1 MITSKDVRHTF
12 LGYYHSKGHAVVP
25 SSSLVPHGDPSLLFT
40 NAGMVQFKR
49 CFLGEEQRP
58 YTRAA
63 SSQKCVRAGGKHNDL
78 ENVGYTA
85 RHHTF
90 FEMLGNFSFGDYFKT
105 GAIETAWELLTEKY
119 GLPQERLWATV
130 FHEDDEARGLWQKI
144 AGLPQERIVGMGE
157 KDNFW
162 AMGDTGPCGP
172 CSEII
177 FDQGEAMACGPDCAI
192 GVCECDRYLEIWNL
206 VFMQFNRTADGVMH
220 PLPKPSIDTG
230 MGLERLTAVLQKVQS
245 NFDTDLLR
253 PVIGRVEELAGFAY
267 GPDAMQNVAFRVIA
281 DHARATAFLMA
292 DGVLPSNEGR
302 GYVLRRIMR
311 RALRFGRLLS
321 LKTPFFPAVA
331 DKVVDLM
338 GEIYPELVE
347 AKTLIAQVVSNE
359 EERFADTLDHG
370 LKLLA
375 EELASLKAAGGQ
387 VLSGEVAFRLY
398 DTYGFPLDL
407 VQDALREE
415 GLKLDIPGYE
425 AQMQVQRETSRA
437 AWTGGAAGEVP
448 AVYQELAEEPPT
460 EFVGYKTLSA
470 DSAIKFLIKNG
481 QRVDRAR
488 AGEEVEIITQA
499 TPFYGEAG
507 GQVGDKGVITGE
519 GFRIE
524 VTNTQRLPND
534 LFVHQGIVK
543 QGEAAAGAKAHL
555 EVDGARR
562 RAIARHHTT
571 THILQAV
578 LQRELGGHV
587 KQSGS
592 LVAPERFRFDF
603 THFAA
608 ITPEELAKIELDLN
622 TAVVENLPVETSSMP
637 MAQALASGAM
647 AIFEEKYGDQVRLVA
662 IPGVSKELCG
672 GTHVSRT
679 GDIGL
684 VKIVAEAGIAAGIRR
699 IEAVCGPEALRLIQ
713 EEERELSQAAGLVK
727 AGRGEL
733 VDRLAKLMKRTR
745 ELEKEITALKS
756 RLTAVQAGDLLD
768 QVRQV
773 DGVKVL
779 ALEVEAG
786 DPKSLREFAAKL
798 SDRLKSGIVVLG
810 SRSDDKALLVAIVSK
825 DLTKRFHAGEIIRE
839 LAPVVGG
846 SGGGRADMAQA
857 GGPDK
862 DKVNEAIQQAYELL
876 ARKAKQ

>member
-1 MITSKDVRHTF
+1 MNSRDVRNTF
-12 LGYYHSKGHAVVP
+12 LGYFGSQGHVVVP

-49 CFLGEEQRP
+49 TFQGEEQRP
-58 YTRAA
+58 YNRAA

-90 FEMLGNFSFGDYFKT
+90 FEMLGNFSFGDYFKA
-105 GAIETAWELLTEKY
+105 GAIEMAWELLTEKY
-119 GLPQERLWATV
+119 GLPKERLWATV
-130 FHEDDEARGLWQKI
+130 FHEDEEARGLWQQI
-144 AGLPQERIVGMGE
+144 AGLPPERIVGLGE

-162 AMGDTGPCGP
+162 AMGDSGPCGP

-177 FDQGEAMACGPDCAI
+177 FDQGEAVACGPDCAI

-206 VFMQFNRTADGVMH
+206 VFMQFNRSPDGSMA

-230 MGLERLTAVLQKVQS
+230 MGLERLTAVLQGVHS
-245 NFDTDLLR
+245 NFDTDLIR
-253 PVIGRVEELAGFAY
+253 PIIARVEDLAGLAY
-267 GPDAMQNVAFRVIA
+267 GGNDSQNVPFRVIA

-292 DGVLPSNEGR
+292 DGVIPSNEGR

-311 RALRFGRLLS
+311 RALRYGRLLN

-331 DKVVDLM
+331 DKVVELM
-338 GEIYPELVE
+338 GDFYPELME
-347 AKTLIAQVVSNE
+347 TRTLIQQVVTSE
-359 EERFADTLDHG
+359 EERFAETLDHG

-375 EELASLKAAGGQ
+375 EEVAALKAGGGQ
-387 VLSGEVAFRLY
+387 VLPGGVAFRLY

-407 VQDALREE
+407 VQDALREA
-415 GLKLDIPGYE
+415 GLGLDVPGYE
-425 AQMQVQRETSRA
+425 EHMEVQREASRA
-437 AWTGGAAGEVP
+437 SWQGGAAGEVP

-460 EFVGYKTLSA
+460 EFLGYKTLEA
-470 DSAIKFLIKNG
+470 DSTVRFLIKG
-481 QRVDRAR
+481 DARVQRAQ
-488 AGEEVEIITQA
+488 AGEEVDIVTAA
-499 TPFYGEAG
+499 TPFYGESG
-507 GQVGDKGVITGE
+507 GQVGDTGLITGE
-519 GFRIE
+519 SFAVE

-534 LFVHQGIVK
+534 LFIHRGLVK
-543 QGEAAAGAKAHL
+543 SGDIAVGAAAHL
-555 EVDGARR
+555 AVDGDRR

-608 ITPEELAKIELDLN
+608 ITPEELEKIELGLN
-622 TAVVENLPVETSSMP
+622 TAVVENLPVETNIMS
-637 MAQALASGAM
+637 MAQALGSGAM

-684 VKIVAEAGIAAGIRR
+684 VKIVTEAGIAAGIRR
-699 IEAVCGPEALRLIQ
+699 IEAVCGLAALRLVR
-713 EEERELSQAAGLVK
+713 EEEAELTQAASLLK
-727 AGRGEL
+727 AGRDE
-733 VDRLAKLMKRTR
+733 VVERLTRVLKRTR
-745 ELEKEITALKS
+745 DLEKEIAALQG
-756 RLTAVQAGDLLD
+756 RLTAAQAGDLLD

-773 DGVKVL
+773 DGVAVL

-786 DPKSLREFAAKL
+786 DPKGLREFAAKL
-798 SDRLKSGIVVLG
+798 LNRLKSGIVVLG
-810 SRSDDKALLVAIVSK
+810 SRGEDKALLITLVSK
-825 DLTKRFHAGEIIRE
+825 DLTARFNAGEIIRE

-846 SGGGRADMAQA
+846 SGGGRGDMAQA
-857 GGPDK
+857 GGPDQEK
-862 DKVNEAIQQAYELL
+862 LGAAIKQAYELV
-876 ARKAKQ
+876 ARKAKV

>member
-1 MITSKDVRHTF
+1 MNSREVRDTF
-12 LGYYHSKGHAVVP
+12 LQYFESQGHTSVQ
-25 SSSLVPHGDPSLLFT
+25 SSSLVPHGDPTLLFT

-58 YTRAA
+58 YNRAA

-90 FEMLGNFSFGDYFKT
+90 FEMLGNFSFGDYFKE
-105 GAIETAWELLTEKY
+105 GAIDMAWELLTVKY
-119 GLPQERLWATV
+119 GLPKDRLWATV
-130 FHEDDEARGLWQKI
+130 FHEDDEARQLWQKI
-144 AGLPQERIVGMGE
+144 AGLPPERIMGMGE

-172 CSEII
+172 CSEIL
-177 FDQGEAMACGPDCAI
+177 FDQGQEMACSPDCAI

-206 VFMQFNRTADGVMH
+206 VFMQFNRTADGTMH

-230 MGLERLTAVLQKVQS
+230 MGLERLAAVLQGVQS

-253 PVIGRVEELAGFAY
+253 PIIARVEDLADIAY
-267 GPDAMQNVAFRVIA
+267 GQDNTKNVAFRVIA

-311 RALRFGRLLS
+311 RALRFGRLLN
-321 LKTPFFPAVA
+321 LKTPFFPAVTE
-331 DKVVDLM
+331 KVVELM
-338 GEIYPELVE
+338 KDVYPELEE
-347 AKTLIAQVVSNE
+347 ARILITQVVTNE

-375 EELASLKAAGGQ
+375 EELATLKAQDGQ
-387 VLSGEVAFRLY
+387 VLPGVVAFRLY

-415 GLKLDIPGYE
+415 GLDLDIPGYE
-425 AQMQVQRETSRA
+425 EHMQVQRETSRA
-437 AWTGGAAGEVP
+437 AWTGGAAGEIP
-448 AVYQELAEEPPT
+448 AVYQELVEEPAT
-460 EFVGYKTLSA
+460 EFLGYKTLSA
-470 DSAIKFLIKNG
+470 DSTVQFLIKNEA
-481 QRVDRAR
+481 RVDRAQ
-488 AGEEVEIITQA
+488 AGDEVEIVTAA

-507 GQVGDKGVITGE
+507 GQVGDMGLITGP
-519 GFRIE
+519 GYQIE

-534 LFVHQGIVK
+534 LFVHQGKVLKGEVK
-543 QGEAAAGAKAHL
+543 VGDAALL
-555 EVDGARR
+555 EVDQDRR
-562 RAIARHHTT
+562 RSIARHHTA

-578 LQRELGGHV
+578 LQKELGGHV

-603 THFAA
+603 SHFAA
-608 ITPEELAKIELDLN
+608 ITPEELENIELGLN
-622 TAVVENLPVETSSMP
+622 EAVVENRPVETSRQS

-647 AIFEEKYGDQVRLVA
+647 AIFEEKYGEEVRLVA
-662 IPGVSKELCG
+662 IPGLSKELCG

-684 VKIVAEAGIAAGIRR
+684 VKIVTEAGIAAGMRR
-699 IEAVCGPEALRLIQ
+699 IEAVCGLEALRLVQ
-713 EEERELSQAAGLVK
+713 EEERELSRAAGLLK

-733 VDRLAKLMKRTR
+733 VERLTRVMKRAR
-745 ELEKEITALKS
+745 DLEKQVETLKG
-756 RLTAVQAGDLLD
+756 RLTTTQAADLLD
-768 QVRQV
+768 QVRKV
-773 DGVKVL
+773 DGVPVL

-786 DPKSLREFAAKL
+786 DPKALRDFAAKL
-798 SDRLKSGIVVLG
+798 SNRLKSGIVVLG
-810 SRSDDKALLVAIVSK
+810 SRADDKALLVTIVSK
-825 DLTKRFHAGEIIRE
+825 DLTKRFNAGELIRE
-839 LAPVVGG
+839 LATLVGG

-857 GGPDK
+857 GGPDQEK
-862 DKVNEAIQQAYELL
+862 IPEAI
-876 ARKAKQ
+876 KQVFDIIANKSKE

>member
-1 MITSKDVRHTF
+1 MNSREVRNTF
-12 LGYYHSKGHAVVP
+12 LSYFNSKGHTVVP
-25 SSSLVPHGDPSLLFT
+25 SSSLVPHGDPTLLFT

-49 CFLGEEQRP
+49 TFLGEEQRP
-58 YTRAA
+58 YVRAT

-90 FEMLGNFSFGDYFKT
+90 FEMLGNFSFGDYFKE
-105 GAIETAWELLTEKY
+105 GAIQMAWELLTEKY
-119 GLPQERLWATV
+119 GLPKDRLWATV
-130 FHEDDEARGLWQKI
+130 YHDDDEARQLWQKI
-144 AGLPQERIVGMGE
+144 ANLPPERIVGLGE

-177 FDQGEAMACGPDCAI
+177 FDQGEAVACGPDCGI

-206 VFMQFNRTADGVMH
+206 VFMQFNRGADGVMS

-230 MGLERLTAVLQKVQS
+230 MGLERLTAVLQGVHS
-245 NFDTDLLR
+245 NFDTDLIR
-253 PVIGRVEELAGFAY
+253 PIIARVEDLAGLAY
-267 GPDAMQNVAFRVIA
+267 GADDSKSVAFRVIA

-311 RALRFGRLLS
+311 RALRYGRLLD
-321 LKTPFFPAVA
+321 LKTPFLPTVTQ
-331 DKVVDLM
+331 KVVELM
-338 GEIYPELVE
+338 GDIYPELVE
-347 AKTLIAQVVSNE
+347 ARTLIDQVVTNE
-359 EERFADTLDHG
+359 EERFAETLDHG
-370 LKLLA
+370 LRLLA
-375 EELASLKAAGGQ
+375 EEVAAIRGQGGQ
-387 VLSGEVAFRLY
+387 VLPGAVAFRLY

-415 GLKLDIPGYE
+415 GLDLDIPGFD
-425 AQMQVQRETSRA
+425 AHMQVQREASRA
-437 AWTGGAAGEVP
+437 SWQGGAAGEIP
-448 AVYQELAEEPPT
+448 AVYQDLADETPT
-460 EFVGYKTLSA
+460 EFLGYKTLSA
-470 DSAIKFLIKNG
+470 DSPIQVLIKEKA
-481 QRVDRAR
+481 RVDRAQ
-488 AGEEVEIITQA
+488 AGDQVEIITTA

-507 GQVGDKGVITGE
+507 GQVGDTGVISGE
-519 GFRIE
+519 GFSVE

-534 LFVHQGIVK
+534 VFIHQGVVK
-543 QGEAAAGAKAHL
+543 AGEATVGAVAHL
-555 EVDGARR
+555 EVDAARR

-571 THILQAV
+571 THILQSV
-578 LQRELGGHV
+578 LQRELGSHI

-608 ITPEELAKIELDLN
+608 ITPEELEKIELELN
-622 TAVVENLPVETSSMP
+622 AAVVENLPVETNVMS
-637 MAQALASGAM
+637 MAQALQSGAM
-647 AIFEEKYGDQVRLVA
+647 ALFEEKYGEQVRMVA

-684 VKIVAEAGIAAGIRR
+684 VKIITEAGIAAGIRR
-699 IEAVCGPEALRLIQ
+699 IEAVCGLEALKLVR
-713 EEERELSQAAGLVK
+713 EEEQELSQAAGLLK

-733 VDRLAKLMKRTR
+733 LERLNKVLKRTR
-745 ELEKEITALKS
+745 DLEKEVTALKG
-756 RLTAVQAGDLLD
+756 RLTAVQAGDLLE

-773 DGVKVL
+773 DGVSVL

-786 DPKSLREFAAKL
+786 DPKGLREFAAKL
-798 SDRLKSGIVVLG
+798 SNRLKSGIVVLG
-810 SRSDDKALLVAIVSK
+810 SRGDDKALLIALVSK
-825 DLTKRFHAGEIIRE
+825 DLTNRFNAGEIIRE
-839 LAPVVGG
+839 LAPLVGG

-862 DKVNEAIQQAYELL
+862 EKLAAAIQQVLPLIEK
-876 ARKAKQ
+876 KAQK

>member
-1 MITSKDVRHTF
+1 MNSRDVRNTF
-12 LGYYHSKGHAVVP
+12 LSYFNSQGHTVVP
-25 SSSLVPHGDPSLLFT
+25 SSSLVPHGDPTLLFT

-49 CFLGEEQRP
+49 AFLGEEHRP
-58 YTRAA
+58 YRRAA

-90 FEMLGNFSFGDYFKT
+90 FEMLGNFSFGDYFKE
-105 GAIETAWELLTEKY
+105 GAIEMAWELLTSKY
-119 GLPQERLWATV
+119 GLPKDRLWATV
-130 FHEDDEARGLWQKI
+130 YHDDDEARQLWQKI
-144 AGLPQERIVGMGE
+144 AGLPPERIVGLGE

-177 FDQGEAMACGPDCAI
+177 FDQGEAMSCGPDCGI

-206 VFMQFNRTADGVMH
+206 VFMQFNRTADGVMS

-230 MGLERLTAVLQKVQS
+230 MGLERLAAVLQGVTS
-245 NFDTDLLR
+245 NFDTDLIR
-253 PVIGRVEELAGFAY
+253 PIIARVEDLAGLAY
-267 GPDAMQNVAFRVIA
+267 GADDRKKVAYRVIA

-311 RALRFGRLLS
+311 RALRYGRLLD
-321 LKTPFFPAVA
+321 LKTPFLPTVTQ
-331 DKVVDLM
+331 KVVELM
-338 GEIYPELVE
+338 GEVYPELVE
-347 AKTLIAQVVSNE
+347 ARSLIDQVVTNE
-359 EERFADTLDHG
+359 EERFAETLDHG

-375 EELASLKAAGGQ
+375 EEVAAIRGQGGQ
-387 VLSGEVAFRLY
+387 VLPGAVAFRLY

-415 GLKLDIPGYE
+415 GLDLDIPGYE
-425 AQMQVQRETSRA
+425 EHMQVQRETSRA
-437 AWTGGAAGEVP
+437 SWQGGAAGEIP
-448 AVYQELAEEPPT
+448 AVYQELTEETPT
-460 EFVGYKTLSA
+460 EFLGYKTLSA
-470 DSAIKFLIKNG
+470 DSTIQFLIKG
-481 QRVDRAR
+481 GARVDRAK
-488 AGEEVEIITQA
+488 ASDQVEIITAA

-507 GQVGDKGVITGE
+507 GQVGDTGLISGQ
-519 GFRIE
+519 GFTVE

-543 QGEAAAGAKAHL
+543 SGEVTVGAAVHL
-555 EVDGARR
+555 EVDAPRR

-608 ITPEELAKIELDLN
+608 ISPEELEKIELGLN
-622 TAVVENLPVETSSMP
+622 TAVVENLPVETNVMS
-637 MAQALASGAM
+637 MAQALNSGAM
-647 AIFEEKYGDQVRLVA
+647 AIFEEKYGEQVRMVA

-684 VKIVAEAGIAAGIRR
+684 VKIVTEAGIAAGIRR
-699 IEAVCGPEALRLIQ
+699 IEAVCGLEALRLVR
-713 EEERELSQAAGLVK
+713 EEEQELSQAAGLLK
-727 AGRGEL
+727 AGRGEVL
-733 VDRLAKLMKRTR
+733 ERLTKVLKRTR
-745 ELEKEITALKS
+745 DLEKEVTALKG
-756 RLTAVQAGDLLD
+756 RLTAVQARDLLE

-773 DGVKVL
+773 DGVSVL

-786 DPKSLREFAAKL
+786 DPKGLREFAAKL
-798 SDRLKSGIVVLG
+798 LNRLKSGIVVLG
-810 SRSDDKALLVAIVSK
+810 SRGDDKALLISLVSK
-825 DLTKRFHAGEIIRE
+825 DLTARFNAGEIIRE
-839 LAPVVGG
+839 LAPLVGG

-862 DKVNEAIQQAYELL
+862 EKLAAAIQQVYELV

>member
-1 MITSKDVRHTF
+1 MNSREVRNTF
-12 LGYYHSKGHAVVP
+12 LGYFKSKGHTVVP
-25 SSSLVPHGDPSLLFT
+25 SSSLVPHGDPTLLFT

-49 CFLGEEQRP
+49 VFLGEEHRP
-58 YTRAA
+58 YSRAA

-90 FEMLGNFSFGDYFKT
+90 VEMLGNFSFGDYFKA
-105 GAIETAWELLTEKY
+105 GAIEMAWELLTEKY
-119 GLPQERLWATV
+119 GLPQDRLWATV
-130 FHEDDEARGLWQKI
+130 FYEDDEARGLWQKI
-144 AGLPQERIVGMGE
+144 AGLPPERIVGLGE

-177 FDQGEAMACGPDCAI
+177 YDQGPEVACGPNCAI
-192 GVCECDRYLEIWNL
+192 GKCDCDRYLEIWNL
-206 VFMQFNRTADGVMH
+206 VFMQFNRSTDGSMS

-230 MGLERLTAVLQKVQS
+230 MGLERLAAVLQGVTS

-253 PVIGRVEELAGFAY
+253 PIIARVEDLAGFPY
-267 GPDAMQNVAFRVIA
+267 GREKMKNVAFRVIA

-292 DGVLPSNEGR
+292 DGVLPANEGR

-321 LKTPFFPAVA
+321 LKTPFFPAVTA
-331 DKVVDLM
+331 KVVELM
-338 GEIYPELVE
+338 GDIYPELVE
-347 AKTLIAQVVSNE
+347 AHTLIAQVVTNE
-359 EERFADTLDHG
+359 EERFAETLDHG

-375 EELASLKAAGGQ
+375 EEMAALKKKGGQ
-387 VLSGEVAFRLY
+387 VLPGAVAFRLY

-415 GLKLDIPGYE
+415 NLGLDLSGYE
-425 AQMQVQRETSRA
+425 EHMRAQREASRA
-437 AWTGGAAGEVP
+437 SWQAGAAGEIP
-448 AVYQELAEEPPT
+448 AVYQELAEEPAT
-460 EFVGYKTLSA
+460 EFLGYETLSA
-470 DSAIKFLIKNG
+470 DSTITCIIKG
-481 QRVDRAR
+481 QTRVDRAR
-488 AGEEVEIITQA
+488 AGDRVEIITAA

-507 GQVGDKGVITGE
+507 GQVGDTGLITGE
-519 GFRIE
+519 GFDIE
-524 VTNTQRLPND
+524 VSNTQRLPND
-534 LFVHQGIVK
+534 LFVHQGRVK
-543 QGEAAAGAKAHL
+543 SGEVAVGAAAHL
-555 EVDGARR
+555 EVNAERR
-562 RAIARHHTT
+562 RAIARHHTA

-592 LVAPERFRFDF
+592 LVGPDRFRFDF

-608 ITPEELAKIELDLN
+608 ITPEELEKIEFALN
-622 TAVVENLPVETSSMP
+622 VAVVENLPVETSVMP

-647 AIFEEKYGDQVRLVA
+647 AIFEEKYGEQVRLVA

-684 VKIVAEAGIAAGIRR
+684 VKIISEAGIAAGIRR
-699 IEAVCGPEALRLIQ
+699 IEAVCGLEALRLVQ
-713 EEERELSQAAGLVK
+713 EEERELTRVAGLLK
-727 AGRGEL
+727 AGRGEVL
-733 VDRLAKLMKRTR
+733 DRLTRVLKRTR
-745 ELEKEITALKS
+745 ELEKEVAALKG
-756 RLTAVQAGDLLD
+756 RLTALQAGDLLEK
-768 QVRQV
+768 VRRV
-773 DGVKVL
+773 DGVPVL
-779 ALEVEAG
+779 ALEVEAD
-786 DPKSLREFAAKL
+786 DPKGLREFAAKL
-798 SDRLKSGIVVLG
+798 SHRLKSGIVVLG
-810 SRSDDKALLVAIVSK
+810 SRADDKALLIALVSK
-825 DLTKRFHAGEIIRE
+825 DLTSRFNAGEIIRE

-862 DKVNEAIQQAYELL
+862 EKLPAAIQQAFELV
-876 ARKAKQ
+876 ARKAKA

>member
-1 MITSKDVRHTF
+1 MTSRDVRSTF
-12 LGYYHSKGHAVVP
+12 LSYYQSKGHTVVP
-25 SSSLVPHGDPSLLFT
+25 SSSLVPHGDPTLLFT

-90 FEMLGNFSFGDYFKT
+90 FEMLGNFSFGDYFKE
-105 GAIETAWELLTEKY
+105 GAIETAWELLTVKY
-119 GLPQERLWATV
+119 GLPRERLWATV
-130 FHEDDEARGLWQKI
+130 FHEDDEARQLWQQI
-144 AGLPQERIVGMGE
+144 AGLPPERIVGMGE

-177 FDQGEAMACGPDCAI
+177 FDQGEAMACGPNCGI

-206 VFMQFNRTADGVMH
+206 VFMQFNRTADGALH

-230 MGLERLTAVLQKVQS
+230 MGLERLTAVLQGVQS

-253 PVIGRVEELAGFAY
+253 PIIGRVEELAGFPY
-267 GPDAMQNVAFRVIA
+267 GQEAMKNVAFRVIA

-311 RALRFGRLLS
+311 RALRFGRLLH

-338 GEIYPELVE
+338 GDIYPELVE
-347 AKTLIAQVVSNE
+347 GKTLIAQVVANE

-375 EELASLKAAGGQ
+375 EEVANLKAKGGR

-415 GLKLDIPGYE
+415 GLQLDIPGYE
-425 AQMQVQRETSRA
+425 KHMQVQRETSRA
-437 AWTGGAAGEVP
+437 AWTGGPAGEIP
-448 AVYQELAEEPPT
+448 QVYQELAEEPPT
-460 EFVGYKTLSA
+460 EFLGYKTLSA
-470 DSAIKFLIKNG
+470 DSVIRFLIKDG
-481 QRVDRAR
+481 FRVERVR
-488 AGEEVEIITQA
+488 AGEEVEVITAA

-507 GQVGDKGVITGE
+507 GQVGDTGVISGE

-534 LFVHQGIVK
+534 LFVHQGVVK
-543 QGEAAAGAKAHL
+543 EGEAAVGAQVHL
-555 EVDGARR
+555 EVDAARR
-562 RAIARHHTT
+562 QAIARHHTT

-592 LVAPERFRFDF
+592 LVAPKRFRFDF
-603 THFAA
+603 THFAP

-622 TAVVENLPVETSSMP
+622 TAVAANLPVETSLMP

-647 AIFEEKYGDQVRLVA
+647 AIFEEKYGDQVRLVD

-684 VKIVAEAGIAAGIRR
+684 VKIVSEAGIAAGIRR

-713 EEERELSQAAGLVK
+713 EEERELAQAAALLK
-727 AGRGEL
+727 AGRGE
-733 VDRLAKLMKRTR
+733 VVERLTKLLERSRK
-745 ELEKEITALKS
+745 LEKEIAALKS
-756 RLTAVQAGDLLD
+756 RLTAVQAGDLLE

-810 SRSDDKALLVAIVSK
+810 SRADDKALLVAIVSK
-825 DLTKRFHAGEIIRE
+825 DLTKRFNAGEIIRE

-846 SGGGRADMAQA
+846 SGGGRADLAQA

-862 DKVNEAIQQAYELL
+862 DKITQALERVMALVSQQA
-876 ARKAKQ
+876 RS

>member
-1 MITSKDVRHTF
+1 MNSREVRDTF
-12 LGYYHSKGHAVVP
+12 LRYFESQGHTTVQ
-25 SSSLVPHGDPSLLFT
+25 SSSLVPHGDPTLLFT

-49 CFLGEEQRP
+49 SFLGEEQRP

-90 FEMLGNFSFGDYFKT
+90 FEMLGNFSFGDYFKE
-105 GAIETAWELLTEKY
+105 GAIEMGWELLTEKY
-119 GLPQERLWATV
+119 GLPQDRLWATV
-130 FHEDDEARGLWQKI
+130 FHEDDEARQLWQKI
-144 AGLPQERIVGMGE
+144 AGLPPERIVGLGE

-177 FDQGEAMACGPDCAI
+177 FDQGEAMACGPVCAI

-206 VFMQFNRTADGVMH
+206 VFMQFNRTPDGVMH

-230 MGLERLTAVLQKVQS
+230 MGLERLTAVLQGVQS

-253 PVIGRVEELAGFAY
+253 PIIGRVEELAEIPY
-267 GPDAMQNVAFRVIA
+267 GQDHAKNVAFRVIA

-311 RALRFGRLLS
+311 RALRFGRLLD
-321 LKTPFFPAVA
+321 LKTPFFPAVTE
-331 DKVVDLM
+331 KVVDLM
-338 GEIYPELVE
+338 AEVYPELTE
-347 AKTLIAQVVSNE
+347 ARTLIAQVVTNE

-370 LKLLA
+370 LRLLA
-375 EELASLKAAGGQ
+375 EELATLKARGGR
-387 VLSGEVAFRLY
+387 VLPGTVAFRLY

-415 GLKLDIPGYE
+415 GLELDIPGYE
-425 AQMQVQRETSRA
+425 EHMQVQRETSRA
-437 AWTGGAAGEVP
+437 AWTGGAAGEIP
-448 AVYQELAEEPPT
+448 AAYQDLAEEPAT
-460 EFVGYKTLSA
+460 EFLGYKTLSA
-470 DSAIKFLIKNG
+470 DSTVQFLIKEEA
-481 QRVDRAR
+481 RVERAQ
-488 AGEEVEIITQA
+488 AGDAVEIITAA

-507 GQVGDKGVITGE
+507 GQVGDTGRIKGD
-519 GFRIE
+519 GFLIE
-524 VTNTQRLPND
+524 ITNTQRLPND
-534 LFVHQGIVK
+534 LFIHQGLVK
-543 QGEAAAGAKAHL
+543 EGEVTVGAGVHL
-555 EVDGARR
+555 EVDAARR
-562 RAIARHHTT
+562 QAIARHHTS

-578 LQRELGGHV
+578 LQQELGGHV

-608 ITPEELAKIELDLN
+608 ITPEELEKIELGLN
-622 TAVVENLPVETSSMP
+622 LAVVENRPVETGTMS
-637 MAQALASGAM
+637 MAQALSTGAM
-647 AIFEEKYGDQVRLVA
+647 AIFEEKYGEEVRLVA

-684 VKIVAEAGIAAGIRR
+684 VKIVNEEGIAAGMRR
-699 IEAVCGPEALRLIQ
+699 IEAVCGPEALHLVQ
-713 EEERELSQAAGLVK
+713 EEERELIQAAGLLK

-733 VDRLAKLMKRTR
+733 VERLTKMLRRTR
-745 ELEKEITALKS
+745 DLEKEVSALKS

-773 DGVKVL
+773 DGVPVL

-786 DPKSLREFAAKL
+786 DPKGLREFAAKL
-798 SDRLKSGIVVLG
+798 SHRLKSGIVVLG
-810 SRSDDKALLVAIVSK
+810 SLADDKALLVAIVTK
-825 DLTKRFHAGEIIRE
+825 DLTKRFNAGEIIRE
-839 LAPVVGG
+839 LAPLVGG
-846 SGGGRADMAQA
+846 AGGGRADMAQA
-857 GGPDK
+857 GGPQK
-862 DKVNEAIQQAYELL
+862 EKLPEAIKQAYDII
-876 ARKAKQ
+876 AKRGK